1 MVSTSLLFGPELRE
15 DPYAVYRALRER
27 SPVYQDE
34 GSGMWVLTG
43 FDAVYGALRDHE
55 TFSSEGG
62 FGGARRDGG
71 DGGDG
76 ERERQRRMVLITD
89 DPPRHTR
96 FRQLVNRA
104 FTPRR
109 VAELEPWIEG
119 VAAELLDA
127 TGDGEVDVVEA
138 LTVPL
143 PVTVIATLLGIPVEQ
158 RDRFKRWSSALI
170 GGGESSEWRRGQRDE
185 MFAYL
190 GTTIAERR
198 AEPVDDLITALAAAQ
213 IEGQRLESWE
223 VVGFCVLLLVAGNE
237 TTTNLIGNMLNV
249 LVDRPEMWA
258 QLRDD
263 RTLVDPAIE
272 ETLRFDG
279 PVQMTLRATT
289 REVELEGT
297 AIPAGAAVAV
307 SIGGANHDPDEF
319 AAPDEFRLDRELS
332 RHVAFGMGAHYC
344 LGAPLARAEARI
356 SLNALLDRYPSIE
369 RAAEPPERLAG
380 TPLIRGFQRLPLV
393 LKR

>member
-1 MVSTSLLFGPELRE
+1 MVSTPSLFSPELRE

-55 TFSSEGG
+55 TFSSAGG
-62 FGGARRDGG
+62 FGGRGRGG
-71 DGGDG
+71 G
-76 ERERQRRMVLITD
+76 EGEGRERQQRMVLITD

-119 VAAELLDA
+119 IAGELLDA
-127 TGDGEVDVVEA
+127 AGDGEVDVVEA

-143 PVTVIATLLGIPVEQ
+143 PVTVIATLLGIPPAE
-158 RDRFKRWSSALI
+158 RERFKRWSNALV
-170 GGGESSEWRRGQRDE
+170 GGGESSEWRRGERAE

-190 GTTIAERR
+190 GQIAAERR
-198 AEPVDDLITALAAAQ
+198 AEPVDDLITALAEAE
-213 IEGQRLESWE
+213 IDGQRLEDWE
-223 VVGFCVLLLVAGNE
+223 VVGFCVLLLAAGNE

-249 LVDRPEMWA
+249 LVDRPDLWA

-263 RTLVDPAIE
+263 RDLLDAAIE

-289 REVELEGT
+289 HEVELDGT
-297 AIPAGAAVAV
+297 AIPAGARVAVA
-307 SIGGANHDPDEF
+307 IAGGNRDPAEF

-332 RHVAFGMGAHYC
+332 KHVAFGMGVHYC

-356 SLNALLDRYPSIE
+356 ALNALLDRYPTIE
-369 RAAEPPERLAG
+369 RGAEPPELVSG
-380 TPLIRGFQRLPLV
+380 IPMIRGFQRLPLT
-393 LKR
+393 LGA